1 LAKQDQ
7 RDDLAESELNTQHQE
22 LRDQAQALLAAAKG
36 RRGIQREED
45 WHRIFQQAKINYESG
60 RFLIQQLGAERYLE
74 PELLATLA
82 QLRRELLVG
91 IENPTAADTMMADS
105 AILAYHNMLR
115 VQGWIGNLCLVVER
129 ELFGQA
135 PLNQYHGHSVGKQL
149 TEEITRLE
157 EIMMPLLERSHRMM
171 ARSFSYLEAHRSK
184 GHPPASVT
192 VGQAAQVN
200 VDCAVTNKVGR

>member
-1 LAKQDQ
+1 
-7 RDDLAESELNTQHQE
+7 
-22 LRDQAQALLAAAKG
+22 
-36 RRGIQREED
+36 
-45 WHRIFQQAKINYESG
+45 
-60 RFLIQQLGAERYLE
+60 
-74 PELLATLA
+74 LATLA